1 MNRKLKSLLAMIC
14 VLALTLTMSVCAFAA
29 DEVTDDEVANY
40 KSAAETLISQIAGFS
55 DEEIETYLA
64 QNDAFTTATM
74 ESWKGVKDE
83 LGAYSSIVSQNVEKD
98 GDVVTISTVAQ
109 FEKAKADL
117 EEKGLGDH
125 VIVLSESS
133 ATVAEAAHALGV
145 EPASIAKTLSVLQG
159 EKPVLIVTEGTAKL
173 DNHKYKSLFHM
184 KAKMIPYDEVET
196 YVGHAPGGVC
206 PFGVNEGVAVYL
218 DESLRKFDTVYPA
231 AGNGHTAV
239 KLTLQELE
247 AAAGAEGWVDVCKE
261 PEGE

>member
-1 MNRKLKSLLAMIC
+1 
-14 VLALTLTMSVCAFAA
+14 MS
-29 DEVTDDEVANY
+29 
-40 KSAAETLISQIAGFS
+40 
-55 DEEIETYLA
+55 
-64 QNDAFTTATM
+64 
-74 ESWKGVKDE
+74 
-83 LGAYSSIVSQNVEKD
+83 
-98 GDVVTISTVAQ
+98 

-125 VIVLSESS
+125 VIELSESS
-133 ATVAEAAHALGV
+133 ATVAEAAHVLGV

-159 EKPVLIVTEGTAKL
+159 EKPELIVTEGTAKL
-173 DNHKYKSLFHM
+173 DNHMYKSLFHI

-206 PFGVNEGVAVYL
+206 PYGVNEGVAVYL

-247 AAAGAEGWVDVCKE
+247 AAVGAEGRISVRDEKAPQLVVNRFDPLESFTKQAPPPMAAAPRPAAQEQAVLQASRLYLRLPSEQSPLFGKVRATLNMFPGNVTAVLYFADTGVRRGTQCGLRVDMLQALRALLAEDSVVLK
-261 PEGE
+261 